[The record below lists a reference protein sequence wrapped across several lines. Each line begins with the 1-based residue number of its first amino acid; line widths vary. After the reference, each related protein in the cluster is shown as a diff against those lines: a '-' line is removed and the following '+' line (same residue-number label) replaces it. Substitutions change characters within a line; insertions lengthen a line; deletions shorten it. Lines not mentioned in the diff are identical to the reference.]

1 MKPTT
6 DIKPFTESQ
15 KQAFFAL
22 ARKPRY
28 LFTNLCHKTVM
39 WTICVCG
46 DWIRCPV
53 CGWTRSKKVKKK
65 VSSVLD
71 QMFSTNLPGY
81 SPFFITLT
89 VKRNKSQSLGEAEKL
104 LKDSF
109 QKLIRRKIWTAIGY
123 LKTFEIAKNNV
134 HYHIIAFAKDIDETQ
149 LGDIWSKITGGSFS
163 VNVQANE
170 KDDNREYANKMAL
183 KYRMRNP
190 YYRLKN
196 I

>member
-1 MKPTT
+1 
-6 DIKPFTESQ
+6 
-15 KQAFFAL
+15 
-22 ARKPRY
+22 
-28 LFTNLCHKTVM
+28 
-39 WTICVCG
+39 
-46 DWIRCPV
+46 
-53 CGWTRSKKVKKK
+53 
-65 VSSVLD
+65 
-71 QMFSTNLPGY
+71 MFSTNLPGY